1 MSRVQVHRF
10 VRTLLSAFLL
20 ALIFHVIFCNE
31 VQALLAGTGV
41 HWEELSKWE
50 QRRLAWTRGPSALWD
65 TTRQL
70 DPVSLLTAFAACG
83 LLVVIGGLRWRL
95 VLRVQGLDLS
105 VSEVM
110 RISFIAHFFNAFLL
124 GTAGGDVVKAWYVA
138 KAAPERRPEA
148 ALTVF
153 ADRVLGALALL
164 LFAAVCAVPN
174 VSLIYRY
181 PRHWAVLL
189 MVLGMFAAAALF
201 VFLGFY
207 THALQPGRRLARWM
221 ARFPKGGSF
230 VRAMA
235 ACRTFGQHPGFLA
248 EVSLWSLLVNVCI
261 VLAYV
266 ALARGLHLE
275 VPWVT
280 LAYVSAAVVSV
291 AAIPV
296 TPAGLG
302 VRENLFVWLLASPV
316 FDIKP
321 GLALSLSLLGYT
333 VNLAWSVVG
342 GIVYLLAPSET
353 KYLVR
358 LTSAAASGP
367 RH

>member
-1 MSRVQVHRF
+1 
-10 VRTLLSAFLL
+10 
-20 ALIFHVIFCNE
+20 
-31 VQALLAGTGV
+31 
-41 HWEELSKWE
+41 
-50 QRRLAWTRGPSALWD
+50 
-65 TTRQL
+65 
-70 DPVSLLTAFAACG
+70 
-83 LLVVIGGLRWRL
+83 
-95 VLRVQGLDLS
+95 
-105 VSEVM
+105 
-110 RISFIAHFFNAFLL
+110 
-124 GTAGGDVVKAWYVA
+124 
-138 KAAPERRPEA
+138 
-148 ALTVF
+148 
-153 ADRVLGALALL
+153 
-164 LFAAVCAVPN
+164 
-174 VSLIYRY
+174 
-181 PRHWAVLL
+181 
-189 MVLGMFAAAALF
+189 
-201 VFLGFY
+201 
-207 THALQPGRRLARWM
+207 
-221 ARFPKGGSF
+221 
-230 VRAMA
+230 MA

-353 KYLVR
+353 KSIVR
-358 LTSAAASGP
+358 STTAATGGS